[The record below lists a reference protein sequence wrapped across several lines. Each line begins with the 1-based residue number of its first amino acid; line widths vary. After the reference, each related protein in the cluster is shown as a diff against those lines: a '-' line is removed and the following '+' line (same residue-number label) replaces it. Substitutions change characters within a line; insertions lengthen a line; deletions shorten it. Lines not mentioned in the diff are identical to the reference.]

1 MTELTCSFRYKKSPP
16 VLEVNCIQ
24 KISDRFHIYI
34 VELGL
39 SVFIAQRDHFI
50 ASEKRPVS

>member
-34 VELGL
+34 VELIG
-39 SVFIAQRDHFI
+39 FIRI
-50 ASEKRPVS
+50 YSTE